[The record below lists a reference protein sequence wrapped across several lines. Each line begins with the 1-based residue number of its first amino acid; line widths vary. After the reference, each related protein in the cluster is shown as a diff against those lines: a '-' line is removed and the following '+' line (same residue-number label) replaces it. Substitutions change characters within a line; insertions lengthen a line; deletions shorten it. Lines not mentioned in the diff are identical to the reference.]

1 RRQHRSTKIQ
11 SWYRMLAPWR
21 AHRKLR
27 SATLALQCRM
37 RQKIAYGELR
47 DLRIKSKDV
56 GNLKEDNDRLKAE
69 ILELRQ
75 AAAASKATA
84 PASDEQVRAKE

>member
-1 RRQHRSTKIQ
+1 
-11 SWYRMLAPWR
+11 
-21 AHRKLR
+21 
-27 SATLALQCRM
+27 M

-47 DLRIKSKDV
+47 DLRIKAKDV

-84 PASDEQVRAKE
+84 PASDKQVSSSSSSSGEEVDSLRREVVSLRAR